1 LEEGQ
6 RAGDACVGPSSQ
18 LRSGAFRAWI
28 PRLAGRQSGGC
39 LPSLKQAIESDP
51 NSALACLSL
60 GSAYNSMRHCDTALE
75 ALSAFSGVA
84 ADNWQLH
91 YELARS

>member
-1 LEEGQ
+1 
-6 RAGDACVGPSSQ
+6 
-18 LRSGAFRAWI
+18 
-28 PRLAGRQSGGC
+28 
-39 LPSLKQAIESDP
+39 
-51 NSALACLSL
+51 
-60 GSAYNSMRHCDTALE
+60 MRHYDTALE